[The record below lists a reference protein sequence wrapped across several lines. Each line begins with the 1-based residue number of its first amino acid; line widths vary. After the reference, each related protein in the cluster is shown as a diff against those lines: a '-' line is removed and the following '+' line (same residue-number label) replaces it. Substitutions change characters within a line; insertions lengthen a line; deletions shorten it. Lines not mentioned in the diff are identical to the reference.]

1 MVDGTKAILASAKL
15 SFGCRVMQILLS
27 FCFQKKP
34 IVLWS
39 ALLAKVT
46 RLNDANTEAPRV
58 PFDRGHTDLAATLA
72 YIRNSM
78 MCLGTQQCEST

>member
-34 IVLWS
+34 TVLWS
-39 ALLAKVT
+39 AFAKVT
-46 RLNDANTEAPRV
+46 RLNDANTEAPEV